1 MIEKYK
7 HGKVKKL
14 FEVRTL
20 ILLQVNGLSKLY
32 GAETILANIK
42 LEVQTKDRIALVG
55 RNGAGK
61 STLLKIIAGELSHD
75 GGEIIKPK
83 DVSIGYLAQNTGLE
97 TSLTIW
103 DEMLTV
109 FTHLQQ
115 METKLRK
122 LEQEM
127 GKEENFSNEAI
138 YERLLADY
146 DQLQLNYKDQGGY
159 QYEADI
165 RSILS
170 GLGFP
175 VETHQTT
182 ISTLSGGQKT
192 RLALGKL
199 LLTKPDLLILDEP
212 TNHLDIETLTWLEQY
227 LQGYPGAILIVSH
240 DRYFLDK
247 LVTQVYEISN
257 KESRRFVGNYSKYL
271 DLKSALYDQEMKRY
285 EKQQD
290 EIAKLEDFV
299 QKNIARASTTK
310 RAQSRRKQLD
320 RMELLTR
327 PLGDSKSASFHF
339 DIEKQSGNDVLQVK
353 DATIGYEEDP
363 IIEHVTMR
371 LTRGDSVALVGPNG
385 IGKSTLLKSIVN
397 KLPLLNGNVSFGS
410 NVSVGYY
417 DQEQANLTSSKR
429 VLNELWDEYP
439 LQPEKEIRTILG
451 NFLFTGDDVLKPV
464 SSLSG
469 GQKARLALA
478 KLMMQKS
485 NLLIL
490 DEPTNHLDLNSKEI
504 LENALIDY
512 PGTLLFVS
520 HDRYFINRVTT
531 TVVELS
537 TEGAQEYLGDY
548 DYYVEKK
555 NEMIER
561 AAFEQQEQQENQAPV
576 QKTVAQEKLNYL
588 EEKERKQLER
598 QRTRKIEELEQNIV
612 NLEEEIAT
620 LEDQLCLPEIYA
632 DYEKASEITTKK
644 QTLQE
649 QLETCM
655 SEWEELHV

>member
-1 MIEKYK
+1 M
-7 HGKVKKL
+7 
-14 FEVRTL
+14 
-20 ILLQVNGLSKLY
+20 
-32 GAETILANIK
+32 LANIK

-115 METKLRK
+115 METKLRR

-271 DLKSALYDQEMKRY
+271 DLKSALYEQEMKRY

-353 DATIGYEEDP
+353 DATIGYDEDP
-363 IIEHVTMR
+363 IIENVTMR

-397 KLPLLNGNVSFGS
+397 KLPLLNGDVSFGS

-598 QRTRKIEELEQNIV
+598 QRTRKIEELEQNIL

-655 SEWEELHV
+655 AEWEELHV

>member
-14 FEVRTL
+14 FEVKTL
-20 ILLQVNGLSKLY
+20 ILLQVNALSKLY

-75 GGEIIKPK
+75 SGEIIKPK

-115 METKLRK
+115 METKLRR

-127 GKEENFSNEAI
+127 GREENFSNEAT

-146 DQLQLNYKDQGGY
+146 DQLQLDYKDQGGY

-271 DLKSALYDQEMKRY
+271 DLKSALYEQEMKRY

-353 DATIGYEEDP
+353 DATIGYDKDP

-397 KLPLLNGNVSFGS
+397 KLPLLHGDVSFGS

-561 AAFEQQEQQENQAPV
+561 AEFEQQEQQENHAPV
-576 QKTVAQEKLNYL
+576 QKTVAPEKLNYL
-588 EEKERKQLER
+588 EEKERKKLER

-612 NLEEEIAT
+612 QFEEEIAT

-649 QLETCM
+649 QLDACM
-655 SEWEELHV
+655 AEWEELHL

>member
-1 MIEKYK
+1 M
-7 HGKVKKL
+7 
-14 FEVRTL
+14 
-20 ILLQVNGLSKLY
+20 ILLQVNALTKLY

-115 METKLRK
+115 METKLRR

-127 GKEENFSNEAI
+127 GKEENFSNEAT

-146 DQLQLNYKDQGGY
+146 DQLQLDYKDQGGY

-271 DLKSALYDQEMKRY
+271 DLKSALYEQDMKRY

-353 DATIGYEEDP
+353 DATIGYDDP

-385 IGKSTLLKSIVN
+385 IGKSTLLKSLVN
-397 KLPLLNGNVSFGS
+397 KLPLLNGDVSFGS

-612 NLEEEIAT
+612 EFEEEIAT

-644 QTLQE
+644 QALQE
-649 QLETCM
+649 QLDACM
-655 SEWEELHV
+655 AEWEELHL

>member
-1 MIEKYK
+1 M
-7 HGKVKKL
+7 
-14 FEVRTL
+14 

-115 METKLRK
+115 METKLRR

-127 GKEENFSNEAI
+127 GKEENFSNAAT
-138 YERLLADY
+138 YEKLLADY
-146 DQLQLNYKDQGGY
+146 DQLQLDYKDQGGY

-271 DLKSALYDQEMKRY
+271 DLKSALYEQEMKRY

-353 DATIGYEEDP
+353 DATIGYDEDP
-363 IIEHVTMR
+363 IIEHVNMR

-397 KLPLLNGNVSFGS
+397 KLQLLHGDVAFGS

-612 NLEEEIAT
+612 SLEEEIAT

-632 DYEKASEITTKK
+632 DYEKASKITTKK

-649 QLETCM
+649 QLEACM
-655 SEWEELHV
+655 AEWEELHI

>member
-14 FEVRTL
+14 FEVKTL
-20 ILLQVNGLSKLY
+20 ILLQVNALSKLY

-83 DVSIGYLAQNTGLE
+83 DVSMGYLAQNTGLE

-115 METKLRK
+115 METKLRR
-122 LEQEM
+122 LEQDM
-127 GKEENFSNEAI
+127 GKEENFSNEAT

-146 DQLQLNYKDQGGY
+146 DQLQLDYKDQGGY

-271 DLKSALYDQEMKRY
+271 DLKSALYEQEMKRY

-353 DATIGYEEDP
+353 DATIGYDKDP

-397 KLPLLNGNVSFGS
+397 KLPLLHGDVSFGS

-531 TVVELS
+531 TVIELS

-561 AAFEQQEQQENQAPV
+561 AELEQEDETPV

-588 EEKERKQLER
+588 EEKERKKLER

-612 NLEEEIAT
+612 QFEEEIAT

-649 QLETCM
+649 QLDACM
-655 SEWEELHV
+655 AEWEELHL

>member
-127 GKEENFSNEAI
+127 GKKENFSNEAI

-327 PLGDSKSASFHF
+327 PLGNSKSASFHF

-655 SEWEELHV
+655 AEWEELHV